1 MNGKGG
7 NISHAKHCRE
17 VLPCLLVYVSVEM
30 TQSPSLLDC
39 LLAVPRLFFPRPIS
53 CFRLLGQSAFPLGKR
68 FEGSPAL
75 GQGGVQRD
83 SSIRF
88 CNATRIL
95 YVFFRIKT
103 VFFRI
108 KTVFFF
114 RIKTV
119 CFFVSKRCFF
129 PYQNGCQSKI
139 MIMLHGSWTLV
150 DRQNRGF

>member
-1 MNGKGG
+1 MDKRPSNLREKYEWKRWKHF
-7 NISHAKHCRE
+7 SHEALQRSIALPACLRECRDDTKSE
-17 VLPCLLVYVSVEM
+17 SSRL
-30 TQSPSLLDC
+30 

-53 CFRLLGQSAFPLGKR
+53 CFPLLGQAAFPLGKR

-95 YVFFRIKT
+95 YVFFRIKA

-108 KTVFFF
+108 KTVFF
-114 RIKTV
+114 
-119 CFFVSKRCFF
+119 
-129 PYQNGCQSKI
+129 PHQNGFFS
-139 MIMLHGSWTLV
+139 
-150 DRQNRGF
+150 

>member
-53 CFRLLGQSAFPLGKR
+53 CFPLLGQSAFPLGKR

-103 VFFRI
+103 
-108 KTVFFF
+108 FFF
-114 RIKTV
+114 V
-119 CFFVSKRCFF
+119 FVSKRCFF
-129 PYQNGCQSKI
+129 SYQNGLFFRIKAVFFSVSKR
-139 MIMLHGSWTLV
+139 LPE
-150 DRQNRGF
+150 